1 MCNESHLCFKLYSEK
16 KNSFVVLECPQS
28 TIGMS
33 GKQTCFGFLLV
44 HNISVFQTLIIIIP
58 I

>member
-1 MCNESHLCFKLYSEK
+1 MFQIIFRK
-16 KNSFVVLECPQS
+16 KTCFVVLACPQS
-28 TIGMS
+28 TSGMS

-44 HNISVFQTLIIIIP
+44 LNISIFQTLIIIIP